1 MKVRWSETA
10 LAEIESIFAYIYD
23 RNRAAA
29 SAVIERIEGLVSLL
43 EEFPQMGHL
52 TDEEEVRM
60 IAVVRYPF
68 LIFYSIDEMTG
79 EVVILH
85 VRHGAQDRG

>member
-10 LAEIESIFAYIYD
+10 LAEIENIFAYIYD

-29 SAVIERIEGLVSLL
+29 AAVIDRIEGLVSLL
-43 EEFPQMGHL
+43 EDFPQMGHL
-52 TDEEEVRM
+52 TDEEDVRM
-60 IAVVRYPF
+60 ISVVRYPF
-68 LIFYSIDEMTG
+68 LIFYSIDEVTG

-85 VRHGAQDRG
+85 VRHGAQDRR